1 MSFAIATC
9 AEMIAIGNNI
19 LVVSKKFS
27 CLSIV
32 NMDRKVADLRQNYT
46 FTNLLE
52 TEVDSDPIKQFASW
66 FEEALNADL
75 LEPNAMTLATAS
87 SDGKPSAR
95 IVLLKGYDERG
106 FVFYT
111 NYESTKGRQLIANP
125 QAALVFLWDKLER
138 QIRIEGKVAKIDGEE
153 SDNYFHSRP
162 VSSQIGAWTSD
173 QSRVIPN
180 REVLEQRQ
188 QELEQ
193 KYADASTIPRP
204 PHWGGFRLIPDAIE
218 FWQGRPSRLHDRLVY
233 RLQDDA
239 TWEIARLSP

>member
-1 MSFAIATC
+1 M
-9 AEMIAIGNNI
+9 
-19 LVVSKKFS
+19 
-27 CLSIV
+27 
-32 NMDRKVADLRQNYT
+32 
-46 FTNLLE
+46 LE
-52 TEVDSDPIKQFASW
+52 TEVNSNPIEQFTSW

-87 SDGKPSAR
+87 PNGKPTAR
-95 IVLLKGYDERG
+95 IVLLKGYSVRG

-111 NYESTKGRQLIANP
+111 NYESTKGQQLIANP

-138 QIRIEGKVAKIDGEE
+138 QIRIEGKVTKLSTEE

-173 QSRVIPN
+173 QSRVIDS
-180 REVLEQRQ
+180 REVLEKRQ
-188 QELEQ
+188 QELLA
-193 KYADASTIPRP
+193 KYADGATIPRP
-204 PHWGGFRLIPDAIE
+204 PHWGGFRLIPDLIE

-239 TWEIARLSP
+239 TWEIVRLAP